1 MNERILAAAVIE
13 QAAADWRWA
22 ISPTSPKN
30 QKYFVSIVRKK
41 RTMLN
46 ELRRFFRGS
55 NADAFR
61 GGQAKV
67 ILANLEAEYKA
78 SKGRLQIEA
87 YERGDIC

>member
-1 MNERILAAAVIE
+1 MNEHLLAAAVIK
-13 QAAADWRWA
+13 QAADDWRSA
-22 ISPTSPKN
+22 IEPTNPK
-30 QKYFVSIVRKK
+30 KKEFVQIVYKK
-41 RTMLN
+41 RTRLN

-55 NADAFR
+55 NAEAFS

-87 YERGDIC
+87 YERGEIG

>member
-1 MNERILAAAVIE
+1 MNEHILAAAVIE
-13 QAAADWRWA
+13 QAADDWRWA
-22 ISPTSPKN
+22 ISPTSPKKAN
-30 QKYFVSIVRKK
+30 FVSTVYAK
-41 RTMLN
+41 RTRLN

-55 NADAFR
+55 NADAFS

-87 YERGDIC
+87 YERGEIG